1 MRLSDT
7 IFQTLEKSYRCNS
20 CINDAQVLQ
29 MGGMIF
35 RVLLRWIGTMCR
47 GSENISIQLGD
58 YSLTG
63 EDSAWMNTSI
73 LSRLLSKCKA
83 NAELFR
89 RRIALTFSSPES
101 QNLDHKYLENVVNG
115 LVNALDLYI
124 IQLDNRKADAEM
136 AGGRISHH
144 NSAIDRFF

>member
-1 MRLSDT
+1 
-7 IFQTLEKSYRCNS
+7 
-20 CINDAQVLQ
+20 
-29 MGGMIF
+29 
-35 RVLLRWIGTMCR
+35 MCR

-136 AGGRISHH
+136 AGGRIGHH